1 MDNALRVGQTINVSN
16 LTTDLQNSVA
26 IKRQPDIQ
34 VGGIKKSKNTKQ
46 SYSFIEPYATKYNPQ
61 HTVFVSNDV
70 NAYHIGSI
78 PENHDENRLSM
89 NIQGYRA
96 PKSVKDA
103 YSQPL
108 AEQKMNNADIGKY
121 LATELSNSNTDG
133 IVGLDRSLSLNQ
145 QVGIANNLYEKS
157 DLIRRNDLIQNAKN
171 KMRQNPQGRL
181 YG

>member
-1 MDNALRVGQTINVSN
+1 
-16 LTTDLQNSVA
+16 
-26 IKRQPDIQ
+26 
-34 VGGIKKSKNTKQ
+34 
-46 SYSFIEPYATKYNPQ
+46 
-61 HTVFVSNDV
+61 
-70 NAYHIGSI
+70 
-78 PENHDENRLSM
+78 M

-96 PKSVKDA
+96 PRSVYNA
-103 YSQPL
+103 YIQPL

>member
-1 MDNALRVGQTINVSN
+1 MDKALRAGQTIKVSN
-16 LTTDLQNSVA
+16 LTTDLQNSGA
-26 IKRQPDIQ
+26 IKKQPDTQ
-34 VGGIKKSKNTKQ
+34 VGGIRKSKNTKQ
-46 SYSFIEPYATKYNPQ
+46 SYSEPYVPKYNPQ
-61 HTVFVSNDV
+61 YTVFVPNDV
-70 NAYHIGSI
+70 KAYHIGSSI
-78 PENHDENRLSM
+78 PENHNEKRLSM

-96 PKSVKDA
+96 PGSVVNA

-121 LATELSNSNTDG
+121 LATEISNSNTDG

-145 QVGIANNLYEKS
+145 QIGIANKLYEKS
-157 DLIRRNDLIQNAKN
+157 DLLRRNDLIQNAKN

>member
-1 MDNALRVGQTINVSN
+1 MDNALRVEQTINVSD
-16 LTTDLQNSVA
+16 LTTNLQNSVA
-26 IKRQPDIQ
+26 IKEQPDSQ
-34 VGGIKKSKNTKQ
+34 VGGIKNSVAIKKQ
-46 SYSFIEPYATKYNPQ
+46 PSLEPYATKYSPRY
-61 HTVFVSNDV
+61 TTFIPNDV
-70 NAYHIGSI
+70 TVYNAGSI
-78 PENHDENRLSM
+78 PENHNENRLSM

-96 PKSVKDA
+96 PRSVYNA

-157 DLIRRNDLIQNAKN
+157 DLIRRNDLIQNARN